1 MHLHFRVILLTAFCP
16 LVTACAN
23 TAVPDDDMA
32 RLLVAPDKF
41 VLYNCPD
48 IAREAKQITARQRE
62 LEKLMAKAGA
72 DPGGRMVSTFAYRP
86 EYLVVRGEMLDL
98 RQTAIEKNCN
108 FVPGTGS
115 TGSVSD
121 ENAVIPEQ
129 AEQPDKDSATL
140 LQSPDSRQR
149 APGQ

>member
-115 TGSVSD
+115 TGT
-121 ENAVIPEQ
+121 